1 VKKADLREAAV
12 IIGLA
17 QVVDLA
23 DILEEWGYG
32 Q

>member
-1 VKKADLREAAV
+1 VKEADLREAAV

-17 QVVDLA
+17 QVDDLA
-23 DILEEWGYG
+23 DTLEDWGCG